1 MSAFVAVL
9 VASDSNH
16 MADAPAPGI
25 ARPTWHSDAE
35 RDHGPR
41 AIVDPDA
48 APSSWLIDSS
58 MDRERMLDMDRL
70 VAPVRQRSF
79 VVIAVALLICGPW
92 LGWWTIV
99 PLAVAGLLFRL
110 ADAIVTRL
118 RHPEF
123 LLFAAWSASQLMI
136 TGSVALTGGPKSP
149 AMAWFAIPI
158 VTLSARFPARGVL
171 VGLVVTVVMMLA
183 VAFGV
188 DASAVVSNPPL
199 LIMPLALTVAVAILS
214 TALMK
219 SDVRHRSEAVIDQL
233 TGMLNRNSLVER
245 TVELAHQS
253 QRTGQP
259 VGLIVGDLDHFKQIN
274 DTHGHATGDAVLQD
288 VAYMLRKQLRAF
300 DLAYRI
306 GGEEF
311 LVLLPGAALEQTAAM
326 AERLRQGVAADTV
339 GGGLRV
345 TMSFGVSAS
354 EQGSAFDYKTVCA
367 QADAALYEAKRGGRN
382 GVCGAPLV
390 AAEHLSEDRL
400 ELALR

>member
-1 MSAFVAVL
+1 MDEVF
-9 VASDSNH
+9 
-16 MADAPAPGI
+16 APPGF
-25 ARPTWHSDAE
+25 ALATWHSDRE
-35 RDHGPR
+35 REHGPR

-48 APSSWLIDSS
+48 GPRSWLIDGG

-70 VAPVRQRSF
+70 VAPVRQKSF
-79 VVIAVALLICGPW
+79 VVIAAALLICGPW

-99 PLAVAGLLFRL
+99 PLAVAGVLFRL
-110 ADAIVTRL
+110 AEGAVERVT
-118 RHPEF
+118 HAEYV
-123 LLFAAWSASQLMI
+123 LFAAWAASQLMI
-136 TGSVALTGGPKSP
+136 FMSVALTGGPRSP
-149 AMAWFAIPI
+149 ATAWFAIPI
-158 VTLSARFPARGVL
+158 VTLSARFPVRGVL
-171 VGLVVTVVMMLA
+171 LGLSVTVVLMVT

-188 DASAVVSNPPL
+188 DAHAVVAHPPL

-214 TALMK
+214 TALMQ

-233 TGMLNRNSLVER
+233 TGMLNRNSLADR

-311 LVLLPGAALEQTAAM
+311 LVLLPGADLEQTTAM

-339 GGGLRV
+339 GGGLSV

-354 EQGSAFDYKTVCA
+354 EHETAFDYKSVCA

-382 GVCGAPLV
+382 GVCGGPASS
-390 AAEHLSEDRL
+390 AQTTS
-400 ELALR
+400 ELALH